1 MKNIIHC
8 EFQPQPGAIERI
20 LRVTRVRGF
29 AIETMNAAIQNQL
42 MKLEM
47 TVTGERCFTN
57 LCHQLEK
64 LHEVQ
69 HASHI
74 TTVRSQLVRKL
85 A

>member
-8 EFQPQPGAIERI
+8 EFHPDPGAIERI

-29 AIETMNAAIQNQL
+29 SILTMNASLQNAL

-47 TVTGERCFTN
+47 TVSGERCFTN
-57 LCHQLEK
+57 LCRQLEK

-69 HASHI
+69 TVSHI
-74 TTVRSQLVRKL
+74 SRVITNTALKS

>member
-1 MKNIIHC
+1 
-8 EFQPQPGAIERI
+8 
-20 LRVTRVRGF
+20 
-29 AIETMNAAIQNQL
+29 

-74 TTVRSQLVRKL
+74 TTVRSHPVRKL